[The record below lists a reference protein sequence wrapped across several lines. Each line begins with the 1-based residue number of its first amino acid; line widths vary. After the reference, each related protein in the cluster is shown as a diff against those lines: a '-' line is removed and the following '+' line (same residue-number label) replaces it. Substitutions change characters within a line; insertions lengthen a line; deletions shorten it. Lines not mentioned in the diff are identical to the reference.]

1 MRTSGCSRAQQGW
14 QHAGRVKCDEC
25 AIILLYCVVSGR
37 VALFNGISH
46 INLRSPTNRPTNRES
61 AAPKS
66 TAAAA
71 FAALALSLLCLW
83 LSRLRRRRSY
93 VSSPSVL
100 LRVEN
105 HLVFCRLHGMWGK
118 IADKMPIKLV
128 YYNGLLLQ
136 KLPCEL

>member
-71 FAALALSLLCLW
+71 LSLSLAQ
-83 LSRLRRRRSY
+83 STSSASQLREQPVGFAQSGE
-93 VSSPSVL
+93 SFGILPSARHV
-100 LRVEN
+100 
-105 HLVFCRLHGMWGK
+105 GIDSG
-118 IADKMPIKLV
+118 
-128 YYNGLLLQ
+128 
-136 KLPCEL
+136 